1 MSDVSALQAP
11 PKIANA
17 VKKASQATG
26 TDFDYL
32 LKTAARE
39 SSFRPNVKAATSS
52 ATGLFQFVENTWL
65 QMVKEKGP
73 ELGLG
78 DYSSFILKGKNNRF
92 SVSDPGLRKEILELR
107 KDPELSALMAGA
119 LTQQNEAHMQS
130 RIGRTPTSGELYMAH
145 VLGASGAS
153 KLIEL
158 AESRP
163 DVRADKYFPRA
174 AEANRAIF
182 YSGGRAKSVSDVYDM
197 LTRKHGPQTLPP
209 VQTAPT
215 RETIVAANHD
225 LPTRKPQAA
234 TTGETV
240 TAGHFSNASHFANAK
255 LAEAAKAPASG
266 AIGQW
271 TTTIYRADE
280 TGTFAPSPRVTPRV
294 AGSLTRLPVEG
305 QTTAPPKAVKQAP
318 DAPITAASR
327 PDPGPQPKA
336 ISIPSVAF
344 SLFSEDILGRFELG
358 GA

>member
-1 MSDVSALQAP
+1 MSEVSVLQAP
-11 PKIANA
+11 QRIASA

-39 SSFRPNVKAATSS
+39 SSFRPNVKATTSS

-78 DYSSFILKGKNNRF
+78 DYSSFILKGSNGRF

-119 LTQQNEAHMQS
+119 LTQQNESHLQS

-153 KLIEL
+153 QLIEL
-158 AESRP
+158 SESRP

-182 YSGGRAKSVSDVYDM
+182 YSGGRARSVSDVYEV

-209 VQTAPT
+209 VQTPQT
-215 RETIVAANHD
+215 RETVIAANAD
-225 LPTRKPQAA
+225 LPARKPQAA
-234 TTGETV
+234 TTAETV
-240 TAGHFSNASHFANAK
+240 TASHFSNASHFANAK
-255 LAEAAKAPASG
+255 LAEAAKAPGSG
-266 AIGQW
+266 AIGPW

-280 TGTFAPSPRVTPRV
+280 TGAFAPSPRVTPRV
-294 AGSLTRLPVEG
+294 AGSITRLPVEG
-305 QTTAPPKAVKQAP
+305 QATAPQDAGKQVPAAPAGTRP
-318 DAPITAASR
+318 DA
-327 PDPGPQPKA
+327 GPQPKA
-336 ISIPSVAF
+336 ISIPSAAF
-344 SLFSEDILGRFELG
+344 SLFSEDILGRFEFG

>member
-1 MSDVSALQAP
+1 MSDVSGLQAP
-11 PKIANA
+11 QKIANA
-17 VKKASQATG
+17 VKRASQATG

-39 SSFRPNVKAATSS
+39 SSFRPNVKAKTSS

-92 SVSDPGLRKEILELR
+92 SVSDPGLRKEILDLR

-119 LTQQNEAHMQS
+119 LTQQNESHVQS

-158 AESRP
+158 AENRP
-163 DVRADKYFPRA
+163 DVRADKYFSQA

-182 YSGGRAKSVSDVYDM
+182 YSGGRARSASDVYDV
-197 LTRKHGPQTLPP
+197 LTRKHGPQTLPS
-209 VQTAPT
+209 VQTAST
-215 RETIVAANHD
+215 RETVVAASLD
-225 LPTRKPQAA
+225 LPMRKPQAA
-234 TTGETV
+234 ATVETV
-240 TAGHFSNASHFANAK
+240 TASHFSNASHFANAK

-266 AIGQW
+266 AIGPW

-280 TGTFAPSPRVTPRV
+280 TGAFAPSPRVTPRV

-305 QTTAPPKAVKQAP
+305 QTTATAEAKKQAP
-318 DAPITAASR
+318 ANPIPAGNR
-327 PDPGPQPKA
+327 PDPSPQPKA
-336 ISIPSVAF
+336 ISIPSAAF